1 MKERTIEEKLFHQ
14 LMRLERMMK
23 RPDRDERMHGPMEER
38 RGHDSPDRRPPMAR
52 EHILF
57 MISSFE
63 GGVRQK
69 DLIERTRI
77 NPSSMSEFIAKLE
90 EDGYLK
96 REVDPED
103 KRATLL
109 SLSDLGYAR
118 ISELQDERTEQLEK
132 LFGNLTQEEK
142 EELSS
147 LLTKILPERKCHRHF
162 HHLEEN
168 EEEGQ

>member
-14 LMRLERMMK
+14 LMRLDRTMR
-23 RPDRDERMHGPMEER
+23 RPDHEARMPEPGERKEGHGFGM
-38 RGHDSPDRRPPMAR
+38 RRPPLAR
-52 EHILF
+52 EQILF

-63 GGVRQK
+63 GKVHQK

-77 NPSSMSEFIAKLE
+77 NPSSMSEFIDKLE

-109 SLSDLGYAR
+109 SLTDLGNAR
-118 ISELQDERTEQLEK
+118 ISELQDERKERLDK
-132 LFGNLTQEEK
+132 MFANLSNEEK
-142 EELSS
+142 EQLSEL
-147 LLTKILPERKCHRHF
+147 LDKILPERKCH
-162 HHLEEN
+162 HHCHH
-168 EEEGQ
+168 EEGQV

>member
-1 MKERTIEEKLFHQ
+1 MRERTIEEKLFHQ

-23 RPDRDERMHGPMEER
+23 RPEHDERRPEEGEER
-38 RGHDSPDRRPPMAR
+38 RGPGFAHRRPPLAR

-57 MISSFE
+57 LISSFE
-63 GGVRQK
+63 GGVHQK
-69 DLIERTRI
+69 ELIERMHV
-77 NPSSMSEFIAKLE
+77 NPSSMSEFISKLE

-109 SLSDLGYAR
+109 SLSELGQAR
-118 ISELQDERTEQLEK
+118 ISEMQDARNERMEK
-132 LFGNLTQEEK
+132 LFGNLTAEEK

-147 LLTKILPERKCHRHF
+147 LLAKILPERRHHHCHRHK
-162 HHLEEN
+162 EES
-168 EEEGQ
+168 EEER

>member
-1 MKERTIEEKLFHQ
+1 MKERKIEEKLFHQ

-23 RPDRDERMHGPMEER
+23 RPEGDRRMPGPMEEGR
-38 RGHDSPDRRPPMAR
+38 DHRRPPMAR

-57 MISSFE
+57 LISSFE
-63 GGVRQK
+63 GGVHQK

-118 ISELQDERTEQLEK
+118 ISELQDERVERLEK

-147 LLTKILPERKCHRHF
+147 LLSKILPERKCHRHF
-162 HHLEEN
+162 HYPEEN
-168 EEEGQ
+168 EKEGQ

>member
-1 MKERTIEEKLFHQ
+1 MRERTIEEKLFHQ

-23 RPDRDERMHGPMEER
+23 RPESDRRMPEAEGER
-38 RGHDSPDRRPPMAR
+38 RGPGFAHRRPPLAR

-57 MISSFE
+57 LISSFE
-63 GGVRQK
+63 GGVHQK
-69 DLIERTRI
+69 DLIERMRV
-77 NPSSMSEFIAKLE
+77 NPSSMSEFIGKLE

-109 SLSDLGYAR
+109 SLSELGKAR
-118 ISELQDERTEQLEK
+118 ISELQDERADRLNQ
-132 LFGNLTQEEK
+132 LFGNLSQEEK

-147 LLTKILPERKCHRHF
+147 LLAKILPERKHHRH
-162 HHLEEN
+162 HLKEVQ
-168 EEEGQ
+168 EEE

>member
-14 LMRLERMMK
+14 LMRLERMMRK
-23 RPDRDERMHGPMEER
+23 PDPER
-38 RGHDSPDRRPPMAR
+38 RMPEPGERGTGHDFCHRRPPLAR

-63 GGVRQK
+63 GGVHQK
-69 DLIERTRI
+69 DLIDRTRI
-77 NPSSMSEFIAKLE
+77 NPSSMSEFIGKLE

-109 SLSDLGYAR
+109 SLSELGKAR
-118 ISELQDERTEQLEK
+118 ISELQDEREERLDK
-132 LFGNLTQEEK
+132 MFANLSNEEK
-142 EELSS
+142 EQLSI
-147 LLTKILPERKCHRHF
+147 LLEKILPERKS
-162 HHLEEN
+162 HHHHHH
-168 EEEGQ
+168 EEGHI

>member
-23 RPDRDERMHGPMEER
+23 RPEHDRRMPAPEEER
-38 RGHDSPDRRPPMAR
+38 RGPEHDRRPPMAR

-57 MISSFE
+57 LISSFE

-69 DLIERTRI
+69 DLIERTHI

-109 SLSDLGYAR
+109 SLSELGEAR
-118 ISELQDERTEQLEK
+118 ISEIQDERAERLEK
-132 LFGNLTQEEK
+132 LFGDLTQEEK

-147 LLTKILPERKCHRHF
+147 LLSKILPERKFHRHF
-162 HHLEEN
+162 HHPEEN